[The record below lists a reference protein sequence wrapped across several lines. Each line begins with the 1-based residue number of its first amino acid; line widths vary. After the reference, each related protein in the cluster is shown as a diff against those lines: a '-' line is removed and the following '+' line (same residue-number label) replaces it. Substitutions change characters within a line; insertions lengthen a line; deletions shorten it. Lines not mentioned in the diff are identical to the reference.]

1 MGFERVPLQSKLTKE
16 TCKIICQEITRGVPY
31 KYACKIAGVNDT
43 TVLKWRKLGEQSDD
57 DEDPYRIFY
66 LNFERAKANAVA
78 YRVDGIRKAG
88 DGGNWQSHAWW
99 LERMAHEDF
108 GRKSTI
114 DANVNANVKQ
124 INLADLFDA
133 KELENILKESEDEDL
148 E

>member
-31 KYACKIAGVNDT
+31 KYACKIAGVNDA